1 MIQFHLTDILKAELP
16 DLKWST
22 DYRTATDNAGTV
34 YFEGGASPGQYDV
47 PSRRPRYMVY
57 ISSSDKAYAEYAARK
72 ASKVLHLYSN
82 PDILVEYYKNQQ
94 LIDTEHFY
102 LQKLLQQGDINPIGV
117 DNNVMDYSI
126 NFDAYLI
133 ENKEEN

>member
-16 DLKWST
+16 DLRWST

-34 YFEGGASPGQYDV
+34 YLEGGASPGQYDV
-47 PSRRPRYMVY
+47 PSRRTRYMVY
-57 ISSSDKAYAEYAARK
+57 ISSSDKAYAEYAATK
-72 ASKVLHLYSN
+72 ASEVLHKYHN
-82 PDILVEYYKNQQ
+82 PDIPVEYFKGNT
-94 LIDTEHFY
+94 LLETKHFY